1 MGKFNLQTSKK
12 RVKPGEPDAPVTE
25 TVDVPDEISTT
36 LNRFS
41 DHLTANASRYA
52 AGLVVLLIAAGAA
65 SWWWASRKTKA
76 AENSTTFVS
85 AIDVALGTVKA
96 HAATEST
103 LTPPPEG
110 KKAKEPAFETD
121 EAKWKA
127 AADALGKVQGDLTGA
142 RAESAALLKARIDV
156 ATGKPGDAAKAYGDY
171 LAKNADSS
179 LAPLVLENQGH
190 AAAAA
195 GDAAGAAAAFEK
207 LAASADLYLKLRGQM
222 LLGDLFNPAM
232 GGKDAT
238 KAGTY
243 YDQALS
249 TLTPAEGTV
258 FNQSL
263 RTLRGEI
270 ARRKA
275 QL

>member
-12 RVKPGEPDAPVTE
+12 RVTPGEPEAPVPE
-25 TVDVPDEISTT
+25 TVEVPDEVSTT
-36 LNRFS
+36 LSRFS

-52 AGLVVLLIAAGAA
+52 AGLVVLLVAAGAF
-65 SWWWASRKTKA
+65 SWWWASRRTKA
-76 AENSTTFVS
+76 AENSTVFVS

-96 HAATEST
+96 HAATEAT
-103 LTPPPEG
+103 LAPPAEG

-121 EAKWKA
+121 DAKWKA
-127 AADALGKVQGDLTGA
+127 AAEALGKVQGDLTGA
-142 RAESAALLKARIDV
+142 RAETAVLLKARIDG
-156 ATGKPGDAAKAYGDY
+156 ATGKAGDAAKAYADY
-171 LAKNADSS
+171 LGKNPDSS
-179 LAPLVLENQGH
+179 LGPLALENQGH

-195 GDAAGAAAAFEK
+195 GDAAGAVAAFEK
-207 LAASADLYLKLRGQM
+207 LATSEDLYFKLRGQM
-222 LLGDLFNPAM
+222 LLGDLNNPAM
-232 GGKDAT
+232 GGKDAA
-238 KAGTY
+238 KARTH
-243 YDQALS
+243 YDQALT
-249 TLTPAEGTV
+249 TLTPADGTV